1 MQLNLDWQRKEYIV
15 LAEIMP
21 DEVNSYAGDF
31 RNHPVESIN
40 GITIWILDDVY
51 KAFKPARGGSG
62 DFYIIK
68 FLGINQ
74 SLSTKFKNSL
84 MFSLSPVRETSS
96 RDGSCDV
103 LSKKLP

>member
-1 MQLNLDWQRKEYIV
+1 MQLNLDRQRKEYIV

-21 DEVNSYAGDF
+21 DEVNSYAGNF
-31 RNHPVESIN
+31 RSQSVESIN

-51 KAFKPARGGSG
+51 KAFNQAVG

-68 FLGINQ
+68 FLVINQ
-74 SLSTKFKNSL
+74 IFSTSDKKSS
-84 MFSLSPVRETSS
+84 MFPLSPVRETSS